1 MSFPGIRDP
10 QTLDGIKGI
19 FGVLVRLVVVEF
31 AEPSRIGEDVIVG
44 ADNVMPEVRWKD
56 SIAAYGI
63 ESGSPKVKA
72 TSLLWP
78 VGS

>member
-19 FGVLVRLVVVEF
+19 FGVLVRLVVVEL
-31 AEPSRIGEDVIVG
+31 AEPSQISEDVIVK
-44 ADNVMPEVRWKD
+44 ANNVMPEVRWKD

-63 ESGSPKVKA
+63 SKA
-72 TSLLWP
+72 KGEDQERAEA
-78 VGS
+78 VGQI